1 MINGRRRTRIII
13 WAVALI
19 LAALAAASAFAQ
31 TSSQIYVGNGNTG
44 TGAII
49 TAPVGTCATCV
60 SIPTSAGASSPLA
73 STNISGTVTTGGT
86 FQQVLAQNSSR
97 KGCLIENPT
106 TATEALYIYASA
118 SGTASTTNAF
128 SISPGSAFSCSSA
141 GGTVIG
147 DAVQVSATTTGHVFV
162 GNSQ

>member
-1 MINGRRRTRIII
+1 MINGRRRTRLII

-60 SIPTSAGASSPLA
+60 SIPTSAGSSSPLA

-86 FQQVLAQNSSR
+86 FQQVLAQSNTR

-106 TATEALYIYASA
+106 TATEALYVYASA
-118 SGTASTTNAF
+118 SGSPSTSNAF
-128 SISPGSAFSCSSA
+128 SIAPGSAFSCASP

-147 DAVQVSATTTGHVFV
+147 DAIQVTATTTAHVFV